1 MNNYIVAVAP
11 PGSVAVMVTI
21 TLTILIS
28 YIYSI
33 MTEKDISSLL

>member
-21 TLTILIS
+21 TLT
-28 YIYSI
+28 YIVYVFYN
-33 MTEKDISSLL
+33 D